1 MNLSEFLQEALED
14 ATVFTIPIGKNGIPI
29 SESTVVSWIV
39 MAVLI
44 LLCIILG
51 SNLKVDHI
59 SRRQAAAEFIV
70 TKLEG
75 IINGISG
82 ENAREYV
89 PYLFT
94 VLLFLGL
101 SNIMGV
107 FGFKPPTKS
116 LIVSGGLAI
125 MSIVLVE
132 VAGIRARGAK
142 GWLHSFIEPKP
153 IVLPFNVLDLVTR
166 PLSLCMRLFGN
177 ILGAFVVM
185 ELLNHMTK
193 LIVPAVAGLYFDFFD
208 GILQAYVF
216 VYLTGSYIK
225 EATELPEPAK

>member
-1 MNLSEFLQEALED
+1 MD
-14 ATVFTIPIGKNGIPI
+14 ATVFTISLGSFEIPI
-29 SESTVVSWIV
+29 SESTAVSWVV

-51 SNLKVDHI
+51 RNLKVNNI

-75 IINGISG
+75 ILNNLVG
-82 ENAREYV
+82 ENGHGYV

-101 SNIMGV
+101 SNIMGA

-116 LIVSGGLAI
+116 LIVTAGMAL
-125 MSIVLVE
+125 MSIVV
-132 VAGIRARGAK
+132 VQIAFIRAKSAK
-142 GWLHSFIEPKP
+142 KWLRSFANP
-153 IVLPFNVLDLVTR
+153 INILDLITR

-185 ELLNHMTK
+185 ELLNHTTK
-193 LIVPAVAGLYFDFFD
+193 VIVPAVAGLYFDFFD

-216 VYLTGSYIK
+216 VYLTSSYIK
-225 EATELPEPAK
+225 EATELPEN